1 MKKVFIQ
8 THGCQMNEY
17 DSAKMLELLGEKSNF
32 QTTENEAEADLL
44 VLNTCSIREKAQ
56 ERVFHQVGRWKALKD
71 NNPNLK
77 IAVGGCVASQEGE
90 AISKRAPA
98 VDIVFGPQTLH
109 KLPDLY
115 EESSQD
121 GKRKL
126 DISFPK
132 IEKFDHF
139 PEPKAE
145 GPSAFVSVMEGC
157 NKYCSFCVVPHTR
170 GHEVS
175 RPFDDILQEVKS
187 LADQGVR
194 EINFLGQ
201 NVNNFKGEKDGEKS
215 SLAELIRDAAQI
227 NNIDR
232 LRFTTSHPFE
242 FKDDLIELY
251 LDVPEL
257 VSHVHL
263 PVQSG
268 SDRILKLMRRRY
280 TRESYL
286 DLVNRIRVNR
296 PDISFS
302 SDFIVGF
309 PGETEEDFQ
318 DTLDVI
324 DSVKFDESF
333 SFIYSPRP
341 NTPAAKMEDDVNL
354 DEKKERLLRTHTSP
368 VLIRIMLRDK
378 PPFKIIAPGRTYRS
392 DSDQTHSPMF
402 HQVEGLHIDKNIN
415 MGHLKG
421 CLNYFIKEFFEVK
434 KIKMRFRPSHFPFT
448 EPSAEVDIGY
458 EIKDGKIIIGEGDQW
473 LEILGC
479 GMVHPNVLK
488 NVKVDSTKF
497 QGYAFGIGIDRL
509 AMLKYGIN
517 DLRAFFDC
525 DYRWLNHFG
534 FDPLDVPTNYRGLSR

>member
-1 MKKVFIQ
+1 M
-8 THGCQMNEY
+8 
-17 DSAKMLELLGEKSNF
+17 
-32 QTTENEAEADLL
+32 
-44 VLNTCSIREKAQ
+44 
-56 ERVFHQVGRWKALKD
+56 
-71 NNPNLK
+71 
-77 IAVGGCVASQEGE
+77 
-90 AISKRAPA
+90 
-98 VDIVFGPQTLH
+98 
-109 KLPDLY
+109 
-115 EESSQD
+115 
-121 GKRKL
+121 
-126 DISFPK
+126 
-132 IEKFDHF
+132 
-139 PEPKAE
+139 
-145 GPSAFVSVMEGC
+145 
-157 NKYCSFCVVPHTR
+157 VPHTR

-201 NVNNFKGEKDGEKS
+201 NVNNFKGEKNGERS

-242 FKDDLIELY
+242 FKDDLVELY

-286 DLVNRIRVNR
+286 DLVNRIRINR

-341 NTPAAKMEDDVNL
+341 NTPAAKMEDDVSL
-354 DEKKERLLRTHTSP
+354 DEKKERLSILQNKLNNYSSQISRKMVGNTENCLVTDISKRNPGEFQARTENNRVVNFSS
-368 VLIRIMLRDK
+368 
-378 PPFKIIAPGRTYRS
+378 A
-392 DSDQTHSPMF
+392 
-402 HQVEGLHIDKNIN
+402 KNMI
-415 MGHLKG
+415 GS
-421 CLNYFIKEFFEVK
+421 F
-434 KIKMRFRPSHFPFT
+434 
-448 EPSAEVDIGY
+448 VD
-458 EIKDGKIIIGEGDQW
+458 
-473 LEILGC
+473 LEI
-479 GMVHPNVLK
+479 VEAKPNSLRG
-488 NVKVDSTKF
+488 NFT
-497 QGYAFGIGIDRL
+497 GGT
-509 AMLKYGIN
+509 IN
-517 DLRAFFDC
+517 
-525 DYRWLNHFG
+525 
-534 FDPLDVPTNYRGLSR
+534 

>member
-32 QTTENEAEADLL
+32 QATENEAEADLL

-56 ERVFHQVGRWKALKD
+56 ERVFHQVGRWKALKE

-139 PEPKAE
+139 PEPIAE

-201 NVNNFKGEKDGEKS
+201 NVNNFKGEKNGEKS

-242 FKDDLIELY
+242 FKDDLVELY

-341 NTPAAKMEDDVNL
+341 NTPAAKM
-354 DEKKERLLRTHTSP
+354 
-368 VLIRIMLRDK
+368 
-378 PPFKIIAPGRTYRS
+378 
-392 DSDQTHSPMF
+392 
-402 HQVEGLHIDKNIN
+402 
-415 MGHLKG
+415 
-421 CLNYFIKEFFEVK
+421 
-434 KIKMRFRPSHFPFT
+434 
-448 EPSAEVDIGY
+448 
-458 EIKDGKIIIGEGDQW
+458 
-473 LEILGC
+473 
-479 GMVHPNVLK
+479 
-488 NVKVDSTKF
+488 
-497 QGYAFGIGIDRL
+497 
-509 AMLKYGIN
+509 
-517 DLRAFFDC
+517 
-525 DYRWLNHFG
+525 
-534 FDPLDVPTNYRGLSR
+534 